1 MDDRSPTAPGRRGV
15 WHRFRD
21 WWTDHRAVAR
31 DLAAALDARAH
42 DAPSLDEAQRL
53 SMEAAALRA
62 VADGG
67 GRRKGIIPLLRN

>member
-1 MDDRSPTAPGRRGV
+1 MDDRFSAPPRGSGL
-15 WHRFRD
+15 WHRFRG
-21 WWTDHRAVAR
+21 WWIDHRAVAR
-31 DLAAALDARAH
+31 ERAAALEARAR
-42 DAPSLDEAQRL
+42 DALSLGEAQRL